1 MRVCDNWQYE
11 DADDGEP
18 AQLAPRAAPPPPPPV
33 NNASTF
39 PALGG
44 GSNNNASQ
52 EPSKPPPQQHHH
64 QQQLAMPHD
73 PAIVQLGPAPS
84 NNASGTVRPKTSV
97 HCVSARHGR
106 RRKIINNLIMITHL
120 AMKTSHA
127 ANCVTIGSAD

>member
-1 MRVCDNWQYE
+1 MRACDNWQYE

-18 AQLAPRAAPPPPPPV
+18 AQLAPRAAPPGVSGRKRMYESADDELEEHV

-52 EPSKPPPQQHHH
+52 EPGKPPPQQQHHQ

-73 PAIVQLGPAPS
+73 PANVQLGPAPS
-84 NNASGTVRPKTSV
+84 NNASGTSTRSVR
-97 HCVSARHGR
+97 
-106 RRKIINNLIMITHL
+106 
-120 AMKTSHA
+120 
-127 ANCVTIGSAD
+127 IG

>member
-18 AQLAPRAAPPPPPPV
+18 AQLAPRAAPLPPPPV

-52 EPSKPPPQQHHH
+52 EPGKPPPQQQHH

-84 NNASGTVRPKTSV
+84 NNASGTVRPLTSM
-97 HCVSARHGR
+97 HCVSARRRPMKFDMNFVCMGR
-106 RRKIINNLIMITHL
+106 RIMQLLDRAHRTKKRL
-120 AMKTSHA
+120 PW
-127 ANCVTIGSAD
+127 